1 MFFISGLFL
10 FILLIFEICNALF
23 KMIKFY
29 TLILFLLIFQSAI
42 IAQNYQQRFNEID
55 VKHYNLAIQVNDSTN
70 NIQAKMT
77 VSLTFK
83 QLVNE
88 FHLDLVQNDSTG
100 KGMYIESVF
109 QNNDTVS
116 FTHAYNKITI
126 QPNFVNTDSIFNFE
140 ITYNG
145 VPKDGL
151 IIGENIHGDRTF
163 FADNWPNRAHNWF
176 PCVDHPSDKATV
188 EFKIIAPNHY
198 QVIANGY
205 LFEETNFSDNLN
217 LYHYKSAEPL
227 PTKVM
232 VIGIARFAVQHLG
245 ETNNIP
251 ISTWVYPQ
259 TKEQGFYDFANSK
272 KILGFFI
279 EKFGEYPYQK
289 LANVQSKTQFGGMEN
304 AGAIFYFEK
313 IVNGER
319 SHESTIAHEI
329 VHQWFGNSASEI
341 DWPHLWLSEGFANYF
356 TSMYIL
362 ETKGEDAFQQRIK
375 EERETVLNFYKKKQ
389 TPVIDTDNT
398 HLMSLLNANSYE
410 KGAWVLHMLRKKLGD
425 ETFWKGIRSYY
436 EKFKLNNASTNDFK
450 NVMAEV
456 SGQNLDAFFTQ
467 WLQKAGHPVLK
478 TSWLYYQNKL
488 RLLIDQTQE
497 NSFQFP
503 LDVEIIYTDGTS
515 EIKTIEISQIAIPY
529 EIETKGEVKDV
540 KFDPNAWLLFEMAP

>member
-1 MFFISGLFL
+1 M
-10 FILLIFEICNALF
+10 
-23 KMIKFY
+23 MKFY
-29 TLILFLLIFQSAI
+29 TLILFLLAFQSVI
-42 IAQNYQQRFNEID
+42 TAQNYKQRFNEID
-55 VKHYNLAIQVNDSTN
+55 VKHYNLAIEVNDSTN
-70 NIQAKMT
+70 IVQAKMT
-77 VSLTFK
+77 VSLAFK

-88 FHLDLVQNDSTG
+88 FHLDLVQKDSTG

-109 QNNDTVS
+109 QNNDTAQ
-116 FTHAYNKITI
+116 FIHTDNKITI
-126 QPNFVNTDSIFNFE
+126 QPTFVNTDSIFNFE
-140 ITYNG
+140 ITYSG

-151 IIGENIHGDRTF
+151 IIGENLHGDRTF

-205 LFEETNFSDNLN
+205 LFEETNLSNNLN

-232 VIGIARFAVQHLG
+232 VIGVARFAVQHIG

-251 ISTWVYPQ
+251 VSNWVYPQ
-259 TKEQGFYDFANSK
+259 TKELGFYDFANAK
-272 KILGFFI
+272 NILNFFI

-313 IVNGER
+313 SVTGER
-319 SHESTIAHEI
+319 KHEDLIAHEI

-341 DWPHLWLSEGFANYF
+341 DWPHLWLSEGFATYF
-356 TSMYIL
+356 TSLFIL

-375 EERETVLNFYKKKQ
+375 DQRETVLNFYKKKQ
-389 TPVIDTDNT
+389 TPVVDTENT
-398 HLMSLLNANSYE
+398 HLMNLLNANSYE

-425 ETFWKGIRSYY
+425 ETFLKGIRTYY
-436 EKFKLNNASTNDFK
+436 EKFKLSNASTNDFK
-450 NVMAEV
+450 NVMSEV
-456 SGQNLDAFFTQ
+456 SGQNLEAFFTQ

-503 LDVEIIYTDGTS
+503 LDVEIIYADGTS
-515 EIKTIEISQIAIPY
+515 EIKTIEVAEIAIPY
-529 EIETKGEVKDV
+529 EIDTKGEVKEV

>member
-1 MFFISGLFL
+1 M
-10 FILLIFEICNALF
+10 
-23 KMIKFY
+23 MKFY
-29 TLILFLLIFQSAI
+29 TFILFLLAFQSAI
-42 IAQNYQQRFNEID
+42 TAQNYKQRFNEID
-55 VKHYNLAIQVNDSTN
+55 IKHYSLAIEVNDSTN
-70 NIQAKMT
+70 SIQAKMT
-77 VSLTFK
+77 VSLAFK

-88 FHLDLVQNDSTG
+88 FHLDLVQKDSTG

-109 QNNDTVS
+109 QNNDTVHFIHS
-116 FTHAYNKITI
+116 NNKITI
-126 QPNFVNTDSIFNFE
+126 QPNTIKTDSIFNFE
-140 ITYNG
+140 ITYSG

-151 IIGENIHGDRTF
+151 IIGENLHGDRTF

-188 EFKIIAPNHY
+188 EFKIKAPNHY
-198 QVIANGY
+198 QVIANGN
-205 LFEETNFSDNLN
+205 LVEETNLSNNLN

-232 VIGIARFAVQHLG
+232 VIGVARFAVQHIG

-251 ISTWVYPQ
+251 VSNWVYPQ
-259 TKEQGFYDFANSK
+259 TKEQGFHDFVNSK
-272 KILGFFI
+272 SILKFFI

-313 IVNGER
+313 SVTGER
-319 SHESTIAHEI
+319 KHEDLIAHEI

-389 TPVIDTDNT
+389 TPIIDTDNT
-398 HLMSLLNANSYE
+398 NLMSLLNANSYE

-425 ETFWKGIRSYY
+425 ETFWKGIRTYY
-436 EKFKLNNASTNDFK
+436 EKFKLSNASTNDFK
-450 NVMAEV
+450 NVMKNV

-515 EIKTIEISQIAIPY
+515 EIKTIEITEIAIPY

-540 KFDPNAWLLFEMAP
+540 KFDPNTWLLFEMAP

>member
-1 MFFISGLFL
+1 M
-10 FILLIFEICNALF
+10 
-23 KMIKFY
+23 MKFY

-42 IAQNYQQRFNEID
+42 TAQNYQQRFNEID
-55 VKHYNLAIQVNDSTN
+55 VKHYSSEIQVNDSTN

-88 FHLDLVQNDSTG
+88 FHLDLVQKDSTG

-109 QNNDTVS
+109 QNKDTVS
-116 FTHAYNKITI
+116 FTHTDNKINI

-140 ITYNG
+140 IKYNG
-145 VPKDGL
+145 VPKNGL
-151 IIGENIHGDRTF
+151 IIGENIHADRTF

-205 LFEETNFSDNLN
+205 LFEETDLSNNLK
-217 LYHYKSAEPL
+217 LYHYKTAEPL

-232 VIGIARFAVQHLG
+232 VIGVARFAVQYLG

-251 ISTWVYPQ
+251 VSTWVYPQ
-259 TKEQGFYDFANSK
+259 TKQQGFYDFANSK
-272 KILGFFI
+272 KILEFFI
-279 EKFGEYPYQK
+279 EKFGEYPNQK

-304 AGAIFYFEK
+304 AGAIFYAEKYVKGEQDFED
-313 IVNGER
+313 
-319 SHESTIAHEI
+319 TIAHEI

-341 DWPHLWLSEGFANYF
+341 NWPHLWLSEGFATYF
-356 TSMYIL
+356 TSLYIL

-389 TPVIDTDNT
+389 TPVIDSENT
-398 HLMSLLNANSYE
+398 NLMSLLNANSYE

-425 ETFWKGIRSYY
+425 ETFWKGIRTYY
-436 EKFKLNNASTNDFK
+436 EKFKLRNASTNDFK
-450 NVMAEV
+450 NVMKNV

-503 LDVEIIYTDGTS
+503 LDVEIIYADGTS